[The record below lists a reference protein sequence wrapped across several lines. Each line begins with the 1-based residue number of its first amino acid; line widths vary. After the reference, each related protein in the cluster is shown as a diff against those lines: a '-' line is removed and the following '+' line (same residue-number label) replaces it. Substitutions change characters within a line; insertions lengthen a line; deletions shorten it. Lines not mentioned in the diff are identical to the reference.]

1 MFKEEN
7 NSSKI
12 LSANR
17 KEEST
22 SHLSMELVLLTA
34 FIKAK
39 QISQKKIYIP
49 YEHKH
54 KNPE

>member
-49 YEHKH
+49 YEHKR
-54 KNPE
+54 KNP